1 MTNINSTPISSRYT
15 IGIFGRRNVG
25 KSSLLN
31 AITGQEVALISDTPG
46 TTTDPVYKTMELLPI
61 GPVVFIDTAGL
72 DDIGELGKQR
82 VEKSYEVLRKSDFVI
97 LVIDEFGIGDLEK
110 KFIKELEGRKINYII
125 VFNKSDIR
133 ETKDLTNISFPYVEV
148 STVSKKG
155 IEKVKKLIIDN
166 SGMKYK
172 RPSLVDGL
180 IKAGETAVLVT
191 PIDSSAPKGR
201 LILPQQQTIRDI
213 LDCGAMVY
221 VTKER
226 ELKQTLSNLKVPP
239 AIVITDSKVFDYV
252 DANTPAH
259 IPLTSFSILLAR
271 QKSDLKEMVKGIERL
286 KTLLEGDNVLI
297 VEGCTHHK
305 QDDDIAT
312 VKIPQWISQIAGE
325 GINYEWRSGA
335 NYPKDLKKYK
345 LVVHCGGCM
354 LNHREM
360 NYRVQLTK
368 EAGVAITNYGVL
380 IAYVNGILA
389 RAVEPLT

>member
-191 PIDSSAPKGR
+191 PID
-201 LILPQQQTIRDI
+201 
-213 LDCGAMVY
+213 
-221 VTKER
+221 
-226 ELKQTLSNLKVPP
+226 
-239 AIVITDSKVFDYV
+239 
-252 DANTPAH
+252 
-259 IPLTSFSILLAR
+259 
-271 QKSDLKEMVKGIERL
+271 
-286 KTLLEGDNVLI
+286 
-297 VEGCTHHK
+297 
-305 QDDDIAT
+305 
-312 VKIPQWISQIAGE
+312 
-325 GINYEWRSGA
+325 
-335 NYPKDLKKYK
+335 
-345 LVVHCGGCM
+345 
-354 LNHREM
+354 
-360 NYRVQLTK
+360 
-368 EAGVAITNYGVL
+368 
-380 IAYVNGILA
+380 
-389 RAVEPLT
+389 